1 MKELKKLIISLV
13 FAFIEIFDLKKNGAQ
28 MIAVVSRVNTPPLLS
43 LARTAVD
50 PFTDMVAI
58 LNPIVCSKILWD
70 AQDPKEDMLK
80 IWFWFYKY

>member
-13 FAFIEIFDLKKNGAQ
+13 FALIEIFDLKKNGAQ
-28 MIAVVSRVNTPPLLS
+28 MIVVVSRENTPPLLS

-58 LNPIVCSKILWD
+58 LNPIVRNKILWD
-70 AQDPKEDMLK
+70 VQEPKEDMLLK
-80 IWFWFYKY
+80 IWFWF

>member
-1 MKELKKLIISLV
+1 MKELKKFIISLV

-28 MIAVVSRVNTPPLLS
+28 MIVVVSRVNKPPLLS

-58 LNPIVCSKILWD
+58 LNPIVRSKILWD
-70 AQDPKEDMLK
+70 VQDPKEDMLLK
-80 IWFWFYKY
+80 IWFWF